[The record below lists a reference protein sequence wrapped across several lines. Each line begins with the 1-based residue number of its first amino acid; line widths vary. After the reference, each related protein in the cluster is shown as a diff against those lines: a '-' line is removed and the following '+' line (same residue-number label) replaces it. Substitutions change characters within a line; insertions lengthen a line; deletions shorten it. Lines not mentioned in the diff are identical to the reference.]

1 VADGCADRARACG
14 EPPFGTASR
23 ARRWLLLEQ
32 PGSWGSDALRSSE
45 LPTEVADRLRALARS
60 LPARVLLLRRP
71 GGRRSVDGSRSLY
84 VAWTAPDGHWLEHL
98 RLGDVRDLLELDLTP
113 VTHGAT
119 VGGRRVEEPRY
130 LVCTNGRHDRCCAI
144 HGRPVA
150 QALEQLVG
158 DRVWEC
164 SHVGGDRFAGNVVC
178 LPSGQFYGHLDAST
192 ARLVVEATEQG
203 RLALA
208 HWRGCSAQPF
218 AVQAAEALVRTAE
231 GLEEVDAVRVTQV
244 GPEVDG
250 IRAVTM
256 ELAGRGVMVAR
267 VRIGRRDEPE
277 GLTCGGGPAHAPTY
291 ELVGLDPSE
300 G

>member
-1 VADGCADRARACG
+1 VADGCADRARACD

-23 ARRWLLLEQ
+23 ARRWVLLEQ
-32 PGSWGSDALRSSE
+32 PGSWGADALRSSD
-45 LPTEVADRLRALARS
+45 LPDDVAGRLRVLTSS

-84 VAWTAPDGHWLEHL
+84 VAWTSPDRRWLEHL
-98 RLGDVRDLLELDLTP
+98 RLDDVRDLLDLDLTP
-113 VTHGAT
+113 LARGST

-130 LVCTNGRHDRCCAI
+130 LVCTNGRHDRCCATY
-144 HGRPVA
+144 GRPVA
-150 QALEQLVG
+150 QELERLVG

-178 LPSGQFYGHLDAST
+178 LPSGQFYGRLDAST

-218 AVQAAEALVRTAE
+218 PVQAAEALVRLAE
-231 GLEEVDAVRVTQV
+231 GLEHLDAVRVT
-244 GPEVDG
+244 GLGAEVDG
-250 IRAVTM
+250 IRPVTM
-256 ELAGRGVMVAR
+256 ELAGRGEMTAH
-267 VRIGRRDEPE
+267 VRIGRREAPE

-291 ELVGLDPSE
+291 ELVDLDPSKT
-300 G
+300 